1 MRCFV
6 RLSGTRAVRWASSLA
21 LAAACTPGSSGKHA
35 DMRTPAA
42 EHADRYDVSG
52 MVVDLAGQPVVDMFV
67 TVSTEFCIPDRTD
80 DAGGF
85 TVGDVDGGDKRLI
98 TYGETAANGL
108 FASVVF
114 AFSADQSVNFDG
126 QIVAP
131 SLDESWLVDPDATG
145 EQRVVTSHGLEL
157 TIPAGSLSLAP
168 FAPDE
173 VQVARVPTHQAP
185 PFVPDG
191 VTLVDLF
198 ALHPILSTLDPPAP
212 VAFPG
217 DTGLMPGSSVTF
229 HSLDYDLGL
238 LVPVAT
244 GTVDADG
251 RPATDPGQGL
261 PELTWVGVSTE

>member
-1 MRCFV
+1 M
-6 RLSGTRAVRWASSLA
+6 RWASSLI
-21 LAAACTPGSSGKHA
+21 LLAACTSGSPDETGDTDTSA
-35 DMRTPAA
+35 SEAPARF
-42 EHADRYDVSG
+42 EVSG
-52 MVVDLAGQPVVDMFV
+52 QVVDLLGVPVVEVFV

-85 TVGDVDGGDKRLI
+85 TVGEVDPGDKRLI

-114 AFSADQSVNFDG
+114 AFSTDANTTFDQP
-126 QIVAP
+126 IPAP
-131 SLDESWLVDPDATG
+131 SLDERWPIDPDAPAAQQITNAD
-145 EQRVVTSHGLEL
+145 GLEL
-157 TIPAGSLSLAP
+157 TIEAGSLTLAP
-168 FAPDE
+168 FVLDE
-173 VQVARVPTHQAP
+173 VQVARVPIEQAP

-198 ALHPILSTLDPPAP
+198 ALHPIQSTFDPPAS

-217 DTGLMPGSSVTF
+217 DTGLAPGTAVTF
-229 HSLDYDLGL
+229 HSLDYELGL

-251 RPATDPGQGL
+251 RPVTDAGQGL
-261 PELTWVGVSTE
+261 PELTWVGVSTK